1 MNRAVASVKA
11 IVLNCAIDPLSW
23 DAALQRVNVWSQSS
37 ESRYVCM
44 CNAHAIVTA
53 SLDVRSS
60 EAINKADMA
69 LPGGMP
75 VAWYLR
81 ALGVP
86 KQQRIDASGLM
97 WRVCESAAASA
108 QPVFFYGSSP
118 RVLRRL
124 STTLQAR
131 LPRLRIVGTYSPPYR
146 ALTVE
151 EDESVVQL
159 VNASGARV
167 VFVALGCP
175 KQELWMAQH
184 SGTIGAVMIGVGAA
198 FDYQAGIV
206 KRAPLWMH
214 ELGMEWLFRL
224 AHEPKRLWRRYLL
237 VISMFAILTALQ
249 PLKAIGL
256 KVRTPVPPR

>member
-1 MNRAVASVKA
+1 VCAKRRSKRAA
-11 IVLNCAIDPLSW
+11 
-23 DAALQRVNVWSQSS
+23 
-37 ESRYVCM
+37 
-44 CNAHAIVTA
+44 
-53 SLDVRSS
+53 
-60 EAINKADMA
+60 
-69 LPGGMP
+69 
-75 VAWYLR
+75 
-81 ALGVP
+81 
-86 KQQRIDASGLM
+86 
-97 WRVCESAAASA
+97 
-108 QPVFFYGSSP
+108 VFFYGSSP

-124 STTLQAR
+124 ATTLQDR

-184 SGTIGAVMIGVGAA
+184 SGKIGAVMIGLGRRSTIKLASSSA
-198 FDYQAGIV
+198 H
-206 KRAPLWMH
+206 RLWMH